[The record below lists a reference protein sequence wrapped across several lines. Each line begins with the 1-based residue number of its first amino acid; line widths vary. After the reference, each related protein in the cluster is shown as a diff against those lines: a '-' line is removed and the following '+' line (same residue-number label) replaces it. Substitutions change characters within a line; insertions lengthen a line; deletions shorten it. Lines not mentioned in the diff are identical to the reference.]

1 MEIFI
6 ILILLVLNG
15 LFSMSEIALVSARKV
30 RLKNE
35 ADRGDSRAK
44 TALKLAE
51 NPDNFLST
59 VQVGITLIGIL
70 TGMYSGETLGKQLE
84 EALNATGN
92 ETIQGM
98 SKTLSTIILVTI
110 ITYLSLVVGE
120 LVPKRLGLTN
130 PEGISK
136 AVAMPMN
143 LLQKVVY
150 PFIWVLSKSSQL
162 LLNILHI
169 KTGNDSQVTEEE
181 IKAILQQGAE
191 TGIVDEIEQDIVRRA
206 FFLGDVKISS
216 LMTYRSDIIWVD
228 ITRNFEANINKLKS
242 ESHSVYPVCDGELDK
257 IVGMVHVKDLYLK
270 EIDNFTQDN
279 LKEVIKEPLIILENM
294 DAYQVLEVFKS
305 HRKHQ
310 AVVVDEFGVVVGL
323 VTLNDILEALVGDIS
338 DSPHEEYQL
347 VDRGNDTYLVD
358 GQYSFYDF
366 ATYFELE
373 YGDFSEESFKTVAG
387 FILHHLRHIPK
398 EGEKF
403 VWEQFTFEIMDM
415 DGNKVDKLLV
425 TVKEQ
430 AKNAD

>member
-1 MEIFI
+1 
-6 ILILLVLNG
+6 
-15 LFSMSEIALVSARKV
+15 
-30 RLKNE
+30 
-35 ADRGDSRAK
+35 
-44 TALKLAE
+44 
-51 NPDNFLST
+51 
-59 VQVGITLIGIL
+59 
-70 TGMYSGETLGKQLE
+70 
-84 EALNATGN
+84 
-92 ETIQGM
+92 
-98 SKTLSTIILVTI
+98 
-110 ITYLSLVVGE
+110 
-120 LVPKRLGLTN
+120 
-130 PEGISK
+130 
-136 AVAMPMN
+136 MN